1 MADESELSAFRRQWQ
16 AEVSARKSGTSTKT
30 SGDSKHARPGTSQRR
45 PSATAAPTSPTAR
58 RASVTAARRPS
69 VTAPVVAGPSSV
81 SSAAASAA
89 APGSGFA
96 GPSAS
101 NIPMPA
107 PVTTG
112 FPSPTPL
119 KTGSKKTPQS
129 ALEHYEAAVEREASG
144 DLGES
149 LKLYRQAFKL
159 DDRVDKAYKEKYFP
173 AVKKTVDSAIA
184 AVKSG
189 EKEKGAGTRKE
200 KEEGMPSMSEMVKSF
215 ASLGIEVERKPV
227 VGGRK
232 TEATEEEEQEEEEG
246 EKKFCLLAEVPGE
259 LLLQILR
266 HLALMDVAAYVRL
279 GQVCKHLCYV
289 VSSEES
295 IWAEVTRRTFKKQVW
310 DWKVEVDGTEL
321 PEPEP
326 FPEKLSEDLEE
337 GEEFDGELTE
347 GESARIIP
355 VDNEELEKYNGSWK
369 EMFHLRPRLR
379 FNGVY
384 ISTCNYHRAGGHM
397 GSALTWGT
405 PVHTVTYYR
414 YLRFYPD
421 GTLLSLLTT
430 HGPAEVVYLFSKPSL
445 LPAALKGHPTTSAIA
460 QWAPYVCRGR
470 WRLDHEGR
478 VDIETEVR
486 NLKRYLF
493 RMQFRVRNVK
503 GRGAV
508 KLNWEGF
515 WSWNKLTDDLA
526 AFEGRNDKPFFFSRV
541 VAAEK
546 EMGVEL

>member
-1 MADESELSAFRRQWQ
+1 M
-16 AEVSARKSGTSTKT
+16 
-30 SGDSKHARPGTSQRR
+30 
-45 PSATAAPTSPTAR
+45 
-58 RASVTAARRPS
+58 
-69 VTAPVVAGPSSV
+69 
-81 SSAAASAA
+81 
-89 APGSGFA
+89 
-96 GPSAS
+96 
-101 NIPMPA
+101 
-107 PVTTG
+107 
-112 FPSPTPL
+112 
-119 KTGSKKTPQS
+119 
-129 ALEHYEAAVEREASG
+129 EHEASG

-149 LKLYRQAFKL
+149 LKLYRQAFRL
-159 DDRVDKAYKEKYFP
+159 DDRVDKVYKEKYFP

-184 AVKSG
+184 AAGGKTVV
-189 EKEKGAGTRKE
+189 EKKDGVTEGKKD
-200 KEEGMPSMSEMVKSF
+200 EGMPSMSELVKSF
-215 ASLGIEVERKPV
+215 ASLGIEAERKPV
-227 VGGRK
+227 VGGK
-232 TEATEEEEQEEEEG
+232 KETETTEEEEEG

-266 HLALMDVAAYVRL
+266 HLALADVAAYVRL

-310 DWKVEVDGTEL
+310 EWKVEVDGTEL

-326 FPEKLSEDLEE
+326 FPEELAEVSEEE
-337 GEEFDGELTE
+337 AEGSDGELAE
-347 GESARIIP
+347 GEPKRIIP
-355 VDNEELEKYNGSWK
+355 VDNEELERYNGSWK

-460 QWAPYVCRGR
+460 QWAPYVSRGR

>member
-1 MADESELSAFRRQWQ
+1 
-16 AEVSARKSGTSTKT
+16 V
-30 SGDSKHARPGTSQRR
+30 P
-45 PSATAAPTSPTAR
+45 
-58 RASVTAARRPS
+58 
-69 VTAPVVAGPSSV
+69 
-81 SSAAASAA
+81 
-89 APGSGFA
+89 
-96 GPSAS
+96 
-101 NIPMPA
+101 
-107 PVTTG
+107 TG

-119 KTGSKKTPQS
+119 KAGSKKTPQS
-129 ALEHYEAAVEREASG
+129 ALEHYEAAVEHEASG

-149 LKLYRQAFKL
+149 LKLYRQAFRL
-159 DDRVDKAYKEKYFP
+159 DDRVDKVYKEKYFP

-184 AVKSG
+184 AVKAG
-189 EKEKGAGTRKE
+189 DKEKGAAKKE
-200 KEEGMPSMSEMVKSF
+200 KEEGMPSMSELVKSF
-215 ASLGIEVERKPV
+215 ASLGIEAERKPV
-227 VGGRK
+227 VGGQK
-232 TEATEEEEQEEEEG
+232 ETETTEEEEG

-266 HLALMDVAAYVRL
+266 HLALTDVAAYVRL

-326 FPEKLSEDLEE
+326 FPEELAEVFEE
-337 GEEFDGELTE
+337 EAEESDGELAE
-347 GESARIIP
+347 GEPERIIP
-355 VDNEELEKYNGSWK
+355 VDNEELERYNGSWK

-460 QWAPYVCRGR
+460 QWAPYVSRGR